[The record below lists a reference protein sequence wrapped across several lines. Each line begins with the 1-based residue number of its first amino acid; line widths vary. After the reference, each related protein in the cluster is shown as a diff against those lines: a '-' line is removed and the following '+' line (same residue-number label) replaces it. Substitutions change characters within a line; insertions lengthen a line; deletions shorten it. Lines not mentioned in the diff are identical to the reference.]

1 MRTAIACLL
10 LVGVGLCTAA
20 FALQSPRL
28 VRAAVAVTAPAAPRA
43 VALPAAVL
51 DAAPKTSP
59 PV

>member
-10 LVGVGLCTAA
+10 LVGVGICAA
-20 FALQSPRL
+20 ALTLQSPRL
-28 VRAAVAVTAPAAPRA
+28 VRASVAVAAPAAPRA
-43 VALPAAVL
+43 VVLPTAVL